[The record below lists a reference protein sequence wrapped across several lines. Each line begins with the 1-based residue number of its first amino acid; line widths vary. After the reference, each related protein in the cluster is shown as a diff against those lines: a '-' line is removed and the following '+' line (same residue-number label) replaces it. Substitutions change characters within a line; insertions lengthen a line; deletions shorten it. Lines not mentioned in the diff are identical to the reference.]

1 MVIFYLKCRRRRA
14 RGDHE
19 STQGRE
25 QFMKSFNSHW
35 ERVRLA
41 VTPSNLRIGLFI
53 VSVAALVVGGTAGEQ
68 WSG

>member
-1 MVIFYLKCRRRRA
+1 
-14 RGDHE
+14 
-19 STQGRE
+19 
-25 QFMKSFNSHW
+25 MKSFNSHW